1 MNWGLGQNP
10 NQENNQ
16 WLRLISGSFPAAI
29 NFWLNNK
36 KSNFRENS
44 RQASQLKIKQISPN
58 GRKRTKTDAITTAIF
73 NAGVTASF
81 YGSALWQLR
90 QFVFDDLTVKQNMN
104 KQIGYL
110 SVEKTMFQ
118 SPAQNIAQPLGVSE
132 EKSYAFCKY
141 GLIIYICTYLYSISW
156 TQN

>member
-1 MNWGLGQNP
+1 M
-10 NQENNQ
+10 
-16 WLRLISGSFPAAI
+16 
-29 NFWLNNK
+29 
-36 KSNFRENS
+36 SNFRENS

-73 NAGVTASF
+73 NAGFTASF

-118 SPAQNIAQPLGVSE
+118 SPAQNIAKPLWHSLKQKIATV
-132 EKSYAFCKY
+132 KSNRFFFV
-141 GLIIYICTYLYSISW
+141 
-156 TQN
+156 